1 MALGR
6 NFRPPTEL
14 RSVWFIKLDVDDA
27 TKNVKIVLIQYD
39 RQTCWILKNDKWQ
52 FDIIAKSCTIS
63 ITCTGSVISVKFF
76 ILLYLM
82 VNFSGSVA
90 EI

>member
-1 MALGR
+1 M
-6 NFRPPTEL
+6 
-14 RSVWFIKLDVDDA
+14 WFIKLDVDDA